1 MADSERV
8 AILRH
13 AYRCWVDCSGADRN
27 VWLDFAADDPV
38 LHSLQTEKAQHPLAI
53 ADIYRGR
60 EEIGA
65 YFDAMERDWEPLSYD
80 PQTFIE
86 QGDEVAVFSI
96 VKVRAKATNKVAH
109 TWLGHWWT
117 FDGNRFAKLV
127 EVFDGTRALMA
138 MTPD

>member
-13 AYRCWVDCSGADRN
+13 AYRCWVECSGADRN
-27 VWLDFAADDPV
+27 VWLDFAADNPV
-38 LHSLQTEKAQHPLAI
+38 LHSLQTEKAEHPLVI
-53 ADIYRGR
+53 ADVYRGR

-65 YFDAMERDWEPLSYD
+65 YFDAMERDWEPLFYE

-86 QGDEVAVFSI
+86 QRDEVAVFSI
-96 VKVRAKATNKVAH
+96 VKVRAKATGKTAH

-127 EVFDGTRALMA
+127 EVFDGTKALMA
-138 MTPD
+138 ITRD